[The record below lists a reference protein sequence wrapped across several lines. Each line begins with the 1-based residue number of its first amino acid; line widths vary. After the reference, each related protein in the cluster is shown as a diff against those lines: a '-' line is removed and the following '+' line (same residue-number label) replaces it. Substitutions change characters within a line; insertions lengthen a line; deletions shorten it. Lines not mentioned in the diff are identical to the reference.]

1 MPGLARYRITP
12 LAWRLGFLYAALFV
26 VVGCYLPYMPVWL
39 HWRGLSE
46 DEIAF
51 LLAAPLFA
59 RILFTPVISFATD
72 WSGARRAVLI
82 ALAWGTLLSFL
93 LLWASGGFWQML
105 LATLLLA
112 FNWTTIMPLIEA
124 VAVSGVRSAGL
135 DYGRVR
141 LWGSG
146 SFILASFGAGLVI
159 GQFGA
164 SSVMPMLV
172 GATVLMIAGVHLL
185 PREVASS
192 PSPSTPALR
201 RISIADAVK
210 LAHSPSFLLFL
221 LAASTIQ
228 ASHALYYTFGTLH
241 WRAQGFAD
249 GTIGALWALGVVAE
263 IGLFAVSGSIL
274 ARWGAPRM
282 LMAAGAA
289 AALRWGLMAFDPPLW
304 ATANIA
310 MPARHELRRGA
321 SRRDLFPEP
330 GRAGEPRRDR
340 ARRLC
345 RRGCGPRARAR
356 DHRLRAALS
365 EPRRRGLWCHGG
377 AGADRRGERRLAD
390 AALAWRARGRPD
402 PGSAPERC
410 RRRHH
415 GARGVGETGDAI
427 AVEQQRPVEID
438 PIRVLRKQQG
448 RGHGERCRHH
458 AARP

>member
-1 MPGLARYRITP
+1 MPRLARHDVTP

-39 HWRGLSE
+39 HWRDLSE

-82 ALAWGTLLSFL
+82 ALAWGTLLSVL

-112 FNWTTIMPLIEA
+112 FNWTTIMPLTEA

-146 SFILASFGAGLVI
+146 SFILTSFGAGLVI

-164 SSVMPMLV
+164 SSVMPMIL

-185 PREVASS
+185 PRGVASS
-192 PSPSTPALR
+192 RSPSTPMLR
-201 RISIADAVK
+201 RISIVDAVK

-241 WRAQGFAD
+241 WRVQGFAD

-274 ARWGAPRM
+274 ARWGASRM
-282 LMAAGAA
+282 LTAAGAA
-289 AALRWGLMAFDPPLW
+289 AA
-304 ATANIA
+304 
-310 MPARHELRRGA
+310 
-321 SRRDLFPEP
+321 S
-330 GRAGEPRRDR
+330 AG
-340 ARRLC
+340 
-345 RRGCGPRARAR
+345 
-356 DHRLRAALS
+356 
-365 EPRRRGLWCHGG
+365 
-377 AGADRRGERRLAD
+377 
-390 AALAWRARGRPD
+390 
-402 PGSAPERC
+402 
-410 RRRHH
+410 
-415 GARGVGETGDAI
+415 V
-427 AVEQQRPVEID
+427 
-438 PIRVLRKQQG
+438 
-448 RGHGERCRHH
+448 
-458 AARP
+458 

>member
-1 MPGLARYRITP
+1 MPRLARHDVTP

-39 HWRGLSE
+39 HWRDLSE

-146 SFILASFGAGLVI
+146 SFILTSFGAGLVI

-164 SSVMPMLV
+164 SSVMPMIL

-185 PREVASS
+185 PREVASR
-192 PSPSTPALR
+192 PSPSTPVLR
-201 RISIADAVK
+201 RISIVDAVK
-210 LAHSPSFLLFL
+210 LAHSHVLPAVPPRRQHHPGKPRALLHL
-221 LAASTIQ
+221 RHAALARARLRRRN
-228 ASHALYYTFGTLH
+228 HRRALGTRRRRRDRVVRRLRIDP
-241 WRAQGFAD
+241 RALGRAAHAD
-249 GTIGALWALGVVAE
+249 GGRRRSSPPLGSDGLRPAALGDGDA
-263 IGLFAVSGSIL
+263 
-274 ARWGAPRM
+274 
-282 LMAAGAA
+282 
-289 AALRWGLMAFDPPLW
+289 
-304 ATANIA
+304 A

-356 DHRLRAALS
+356 DHHLRAAS
-365 EPRRRGLWCHGG
+365 T
-377 AGADRRGERRLAD
+377 
-390 AALAWRARGRPD
+390 RASP
-402 PGSAPERC
+402 
-410 RRRHH
+410 
-415 GARGVGETGDAI
+415 
-427 AVEQQRPVEID
+427 
-438 PIRVLRKQQG
+438 
-448 RGHGERCRHH
+448 
-458 AARP
+458 ARPMVSWRCWR